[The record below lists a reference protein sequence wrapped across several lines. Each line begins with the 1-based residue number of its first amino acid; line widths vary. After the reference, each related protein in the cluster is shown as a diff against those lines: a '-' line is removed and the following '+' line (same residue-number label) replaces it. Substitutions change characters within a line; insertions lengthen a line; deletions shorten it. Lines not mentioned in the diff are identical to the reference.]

1 MSGTSGKT
9 AVLAKKRGGKT
20 KKAGRRDAETRRKSK
35 NKRLN

>member
-9 AVLAKKRGGKT
+9 AVLAKNAEAKQ